1 MKCLHK
7 ALPSRVGSAWK
18 KRQEDCKVME
28 DTKEIVTSRQQD
40 RCSVRK
46 VSDGA
51 EGALVSAG
59 IADIRTSASNLPT
72 LTEELVTLQEL
83 QGRIWYF
90 IGMAEEPSFLSW
102 PGEKPCSQHLWCET
116 TTVTT
121 LTTETPSLK
130 GSQALRCDSAIVA
143 VSK

>member
-7 ALPSRVGSAWK
+7 ALPSRVESAWK
-18 KRQEDCKVME
+18 TRQEDCTVTE

-46 VSDGA
+46 VSDRA

-59 IADIRTSASNLPT
+59 IAGSRTSVSNLPT
-72 LTEELVTLQEL
+72 LTEELVTLREL

-90 IGMAEEPSFLSW
+90 IGMAEESSFLSW
-102 PGEKPCSQHLWCET
+102 PQANTMFSA
-116 TTVTT
+116 
-121 LTTETPSLK
+121 SL
-130 GSQALRCDSAIVA
+130 V
-143 VSK
+143 

>member
-40 RCSVRK
+40 RCAVRK

-59 IADIRTSASNLPT
+59 IAGIRTSVSNLPT
-72 LTEELVTLQEL
+72 LTEELVTL
-83 QGRIWYF
+83 
-90 IGMAEEPSFLSW
+90 
-102 PGEKPCSQHLWCET
+102 
-116 TTVTT
+116 
-121 LTTETPSLK
+121 
-130 GSQALRCDSAIVA
+130 
-143 VSK
+143 